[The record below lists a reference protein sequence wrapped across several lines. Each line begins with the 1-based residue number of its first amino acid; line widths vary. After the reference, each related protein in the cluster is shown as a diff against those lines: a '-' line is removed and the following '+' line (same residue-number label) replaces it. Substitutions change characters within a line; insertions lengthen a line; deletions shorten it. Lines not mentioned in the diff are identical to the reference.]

1 MLFVH
6 RRASVA
12 AALGTDKI
20 PEKSGLIWF
29 DVFEYLP
36 TYFGTQLGGTAL
48 IILFVV
54 AFSMYMAEIGASQRL
69 GEALAKPILKIKS
82 KVLLLAC
89 STVIAFVLML
99 ILPSAMGTFV
109 VCLGVLFP
117 TLVAAGINPISI
129 MLAFFVGCNVV
140 MGPGNP
146 FAVLVLGMMDGAPDA
161 ATFFIQY
168 ALPVGAITMVC
179 AGIVGALWNLHLDK
193 KVSEFPV
200 VSEEALPQSAECAA
214 PQVVRPLPRSAHRAS
229 HRVLEAHGPGD
240 RVQRGWRILL
250 LPDRGLHSPF
260 PGFQEQ
266 A

>member
-1 MLFVH
+1 MEIIGLLATVVIFVLLFTAVFKKLNMK
-6 RRASVA
+6 ATLCFLCIVALLVA

-99 ILPSAMGTFV
+99 ILPSCQGTFV

-140 MGPGNP
+140 MGP
-146 FAVLVLGMMDGAPDA
+146 
-161 ATFFIQY
+161 AT
-168 ALPVGAITMVC
+168 
-179 AGIVGALWNLHLDK
+179 
-193 KVSEFPV
+193 
-200 VSEEALPQSAECAA
+200 
-214 PQVVRPLPRSAHRAS
+214 RSRCSCWA
-229 HRVLEAHGPGD
+229 
-240 RVQRGWRILL
+240 
-250 LPDRGLHSPF
+250 
-260 PGFQEQ
+260 
-266 A
+266 